1 MYLEGLGFSSIGR
14 ILRVSHV
21 SVLHWI
27 RKYGREID
35 TIRNDKPV
43 EVMEL
48 DDLHTYIGHK
58 KTTDGF
64 GLALVETGKNT
75 LISLSAT
82 EGQKQD

>member
-21 SVLHWI
+21 SVLNWV

-35 TIRNDKPV
+35 FIRNDNPV
-43 EVMEL
+43 ELMEL
-48 DDLHTYIGHK
+48 EELHTYIGHK

-64 GLALVETGKNT
+64 GLVLIEKRKST

-82 EGQKQD
+82 GVQKQD